1 MTDAT
6 CIKSMKSPR
15 CVICVGMLS
24 DRCASELG
32 VHFSDHLWR
41 NRSLADGAAKCADF
55 SRSTQESSTPMRSSL
70 VAAFDKAWETDQAS
84 GVRYPATKAEQVRA
98 MLETHYCGRNE
109 RRAQT
114 GMCCSLRFSSRP
126 ASAGAGL
133 PGLILAG
140 RVVFSRGGDGGR
152 KVA

>member
-1 MTDAT
+1 
-6 CIKSMKSPR
+6 
-15 CVICVGMLS
+15 
-24 DRCASELG
+24 
-32 VHFSDHLWR
+32 
-41 NRSLADGAAKCADF
+41 
-55 SRSTQESSTPMRSSL
+55 MRGFLKEHSGEFDPDEVQFL

-84 GVRYPATKAEQVRA
+84 GVRYPAAKAEQVRA

-126 ASAGAGL
+126 AIAGAGL

-140 RVVFSRGGDGGR
+140 GWSSRVVATPAEKSPEHQARSVHGSQR
-152 KVA
+152 SLRRLVMAITSCWSPQC